1 MTFARRVLI
10 AALIIQAFGFAREIL
25 FAIGLDRYVEA
36 VTTLSDPTLVVATLV
51 LLVSLALI
59 VPIWRGNRWAPLATV
74 PMLVLLIISAVPLFA
89 PMFGSPSAGNFA
101 AWLTVTVILTSA
113 IAAVPFAVIAA
124 LEGFGR
130 SPSSATVERG
140 FSAASMFLIAVGGA
154 VLGMTTLAV
163 AVAATPRSGD
173 AAFDRPPD
181 DVVTVAM
188 RGLVF
193 EPQRLSLGGGRM
205 TAVFLVNEDG
215 YDHSFDID
223 SLDVHVMVPGG
234 QTKVVM
240 LSPSRG
246 ETLAVY
252 CGIPGH
258 AESGMVGEIVV
269 E

>member
-10 AALIIQAFGFAREIL
+10 AALLIQAFGFVREIL
-25 FAIGLDRYVEA
+25 FATGLDRYVEA
-36 VTTLSDPTLVVATLV
+36 VTTFSDPTLVVATLV
-51 LLVSLALI
+51 TLASLALI

-74 PMLVLLIISAVPLFA
+74 PLLVLLIISAVPVFA

-101 AWLTVTVILTSA
+101 VWLTVTMILTSA
-113 IAAVPFAVIAA
+113 IVAVPFAIIAS

-130 SPSSATVERG
+130 SSSSATVERG
-140 FSAASMFLIAVGGA
+140 FSATSTFLIAVGGA

-163 AVAATPRSGD
+163 AVAASPSGGD
-173 AAFDRPPD
+173 AAFDQPPD

-188 RGLVF
+188 RELRF
-193 EPQRLSLGGGRM
+193 EPQQLSLGGGRT
-205 TAVFLVNEDG
+205 TALFIVNEDG

-223 SLDVHVMVPGG
+223 SLHVHVMVPGG

-240 LSPSRG
+240 LGPSPG
-246 ETLAVY
+246 ETLALY

-258 AESGMVGEIVV
+258 AESGMVGQIVI